1 MVDNMTSMVCE
12 TAEMYG
18 WHSLSDIDLFS
29 IVTGDKTSAQILC
42 DYFSNSSCSVDGIMN
57 LNIDGI
63 GKSSAMK
70 IKALYTLFT
79 RSKSKDVKVIKS
91 SLDAYECIK
100 EKFQG
105 LDHEQM
111 WVVYLNRNCE
121 VIKKTCHSIGGSYQT
136 VIDNKLL
143 VRDALNM
150 KGCYSLIIAHNHPS
164 GSIQPSEADR
174 NMTNLLKK
182 ACEYFQL
189 YLFDSIIVGDGKYY
203 SFCDDCKL

>member
-18 WHSLSDIDLFS
+18 WHSLSDI
-29 IVTGDKTSAQILC
+29 V
-42 DYFSNSSCSVDGIMN
+42 
-57 LNIDGI
+57 
-63 GKSSAMK
+63 
-70 IKALYTLFT
+70 
-79 RSKSKDVKVIKS
+79 
-91 SLDAYECIK
+91 
-100 EKFQG
+100 
-105 LDHEQM
+105 
-111 WVVYLNRNCE
+111 
-121 VIKKTCHSIGGSYQT
+121 
-136 VIDNKLL
+136 L